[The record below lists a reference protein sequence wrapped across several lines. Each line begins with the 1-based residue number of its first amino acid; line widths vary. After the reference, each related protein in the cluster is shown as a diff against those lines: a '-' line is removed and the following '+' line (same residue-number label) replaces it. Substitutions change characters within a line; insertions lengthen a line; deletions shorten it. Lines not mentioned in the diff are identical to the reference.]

1 MKTPFI
7 IFYMINYKENEVPQ
21 LRGETDGRS
30 AVVLK
35 EADLEKV
42 VMNAAATN
50 LPKDAEVEF
59 IDRLVV
65 KAQKRRK
72 TDADDAP
79 KNHFMLM
86 SVNGKQRWIGPGTF
100 TRRRF
105 DVEGNPFIS
114 PEVSKD
120 IPEDI
125 NIVDFYNQ
133 FKDKKFKVK
142 ERISVQTNVFDE
154 AGNRTEKTTTTQY
167 PVLVYA

>member
-1 MKTPFI
+1 
-7 IFYMINYKENEVPQ
+7 MINYNVNEVPQ

-30 AVVLK
+30 AVVLN
-35 EADLEKV
+35 EADLEKAT
-42 VMNAAATN
+42 MNAAVTV
-50 LPKDAEVEF
+50 LPKDATVEF
-59 IDRLVV
+59 ISELVV

-79 KNHFMLM
+79 KNNFILM
-86 SVNGKQRWIGPGTF
+86 AVNGKQRWIGLGTF

-105 DVEGNPFIS
+105 DVDGNPFIS
-114 PEVSKD
+114 PISAD

-125 NIVDFYNQ
+125 NVKEFYNK

-142 ERISVQTNVFDE
+142 ERIPVQTNVFDD
-154 AGNRTEKTTTTQY
+154 AGNRTEKTTTTNY